1 MQSKLAQLRSRI
13 CEHEMYLE
21 ERCDGETNLIVIPKR
36 IAIEIALMIVDQWP
50 VESAALMKDHIEELK
65 KRM

>member
-1 MQSKLAQLRSRI
+1 MQSKLAQLRSGI

-21 ERCDGETNLIVIPKR
+21 EKCDGETNLIVIPKR

-50 VESAALMKDHIEELK
+50 VESAALMKNHIEELK

>member
-1 MQSKLAQLRSRI
+1 MQSKLAQLRSGI

-36 IAIEIALMIVDQWP
+36 VAIEIALMIIDQWP

-65 KRM
+65 KRL

>member
-1 MQSKLAQLRSRI
+1 MQSKLAQLRSGI

-21 ERCDGETNLIVIPKR
+21 EKCDGKTNSIVIPKR

-65 KRM
+65 KRL

>member
-1 MQSKLAQLRSRI
+1 MQSKLAQLRSGI

-21 ERCDGETNLIVIPKR
+21 EVCDGETNLIVIPKR
-36 IAIEIALMIVDQWP
+36 IAIEIALMIIDQWP
-50 VESAALMKDHIEELK
+50 VESAALMKDHIEEIK